1 MKNALLLIDIQNG
14 MFSEDNPVYK
24 SEQLLDTIHNLLTQA
39 RQTNTPI
46 LYIQHE
52 APKGKPL
59 EKGAPGWFIHP
70 RVYPTHDDIII
81 HKKTPDSFHQTCLN
95 QKLKDLQVEHLFL
108 AGIQTE
114 LCLDTTCRR
123 AFSLGYEVTLVTDAH
138 STWDSGTLSAEQI
151 ITHHNQL
158 LRWFAHTIQAA
169 EVNF

>member
-24 SEQLLDTIHNLLTQA
+24 SEHLLDTIEHLLTQA

-52 APKGKPL
+52 APKGKTL
-59 EKGAPGWFIHP
+59 ERGASGWFIHP
-70 RVYPTHDDIII
+70 RVQPTPDDIII
-81 HKKTPDSFHQTCLN
+81 HKKTPDSFHETCLN
-95 QKLKDLQVEHLFL
+95 QKLKDMQVEHLYL

-138 STWDSGTLSAEQI
+138 STWDSGTLLAEQI

-158 LRWFAHTIQAA
+158 LQWFAHTIQAS
-169 EVNF
+169 EVDF